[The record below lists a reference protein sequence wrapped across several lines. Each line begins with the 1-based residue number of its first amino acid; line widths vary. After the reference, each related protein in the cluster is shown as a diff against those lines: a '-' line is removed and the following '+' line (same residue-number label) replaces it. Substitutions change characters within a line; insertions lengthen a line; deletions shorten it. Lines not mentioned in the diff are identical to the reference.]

1 MYVHSNLRL
10 LEHIEAVDYT
20 EATVQWE
27 AWAVENSEAEEDE
40 NEDEGL
46 QFRL

>member
-1 MYVHSNLRL
+1 VHSNLRL
-10 LEHIEAVDYT
+10 LEHIEAIDYT

-27 AWAVENSEAEEDE
+27 EWAVENSEAEEDD